1 MRCRPSRDAQVCG
14 SHQDGIPDDAVLME
28 PSDGLQEVLPG
39 DRHRFWSVHLDD
51 VALVQQVARLVS
63 EAASARRVRPA
74 CACHWAFHRDGSELL
89 VALVVVR
96 PHYCRRV
103 GSACRLIQG
112 CCVRPEHRRF
122 VSEHPGDPDVSE
134 HQGVLSQLLPDVWG
148 LLVARIILVFGR
160 LFQHQGRQAVAVAVC
175 LRVRNAASDASDCLL

>member
-1 MRCRPSRDAQVCG
+1 
-14 SHQDGIPDDAVLME
+14 ME

-51 VALVQQVARLVS
+51 VALVPQVARLVS

-89 VALVVVR
+89 DALIVAH
-96 PHYCRRV
+96 PHCCRHV

-122 VSEHPGDPDVSE
+122 VSEPPGDPDGSE
-134 HQGVLSQLLPDVWG
+134 HQGVLNQLLPNVYVWG

-160 LFQHQGRQAVAVAVC
+160 LFQHQGRQAVSVAVC
-175 LRVRNAASDASDCLL
+175 RRVQDAASDASDCLL